1 MDNNLASIVNNV
13 TASLPDEMLQLLYSG
28 KIGRLVDGLTVLL
41 SLTPIQSAQLS
52 NQVHMLFMGLIK
64 MQDLDNFLRTALN
77 LNEDQIETVWAGL
90 DSGLFTDEIYFILK
104 SIDEAGE
111 NDLPT
116 TDLQS
121 EIAEAEAALN
131 QVSPIRTLHSD
142 QADATY
148 TASTQASLL
157 NEAEPRDAVAPVP
170 VPPRLDT
177 DK

>member
-41 SLTPIQSAQLS
+41 SLTPIQSAQLR

-90 DSGLFTDEIYFILK
+90 DSGLFTDE
-104 SIDEAGE
+104 
-111 NDLPT
+111 
-116 TDLQS
+116 
-121 EIAEAEAALN
+121 
-131 QVSPIRTLHSD
+131 
-142 QADATY
+142 
-148 TASTQASLL
+148 STSS
-157 NEAEPRDAVAPVP
+157 
-170 VPPRLDT
+170 
-177 DK
+177 